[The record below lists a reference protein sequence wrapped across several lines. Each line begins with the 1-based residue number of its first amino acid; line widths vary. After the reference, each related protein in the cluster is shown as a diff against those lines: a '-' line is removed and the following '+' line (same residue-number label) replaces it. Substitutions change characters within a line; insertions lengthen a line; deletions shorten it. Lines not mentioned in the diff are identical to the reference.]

1 MKKFIVLVAL
11 VIMGAFAWGIGSKL
25 SPDAIGMG
33 LGVLLGVLAGVPA
46 ALLLMVSNRQ
56 RGRQDDE
63 EAPHNMRQ
71 LPPGM
76 AGYPPQAPVIVLA
89 GHGMAAPPQ
98 QQSPYGP
105 QAGYPALPGP
115 QAGGVEMAA
124 EERRFKVV
132 GEQEGWVDEW

>member
-1 MKKFIVLVAL
+1 MKKFIVLIAL

-56 RGRQDDE
+56 RGRRDDDE
-63 EAPHNMRQ
+63 TPQHMRQ

-89 GHGMAAPPQ
+89 GQGMAAPP
-98 QQSPYGP
+98 P
-105 QAGYPALPGP
+105 QPGFGSQPGYPALPGP
-115 QAGGVEMAA
+115 QAGGFEMAA